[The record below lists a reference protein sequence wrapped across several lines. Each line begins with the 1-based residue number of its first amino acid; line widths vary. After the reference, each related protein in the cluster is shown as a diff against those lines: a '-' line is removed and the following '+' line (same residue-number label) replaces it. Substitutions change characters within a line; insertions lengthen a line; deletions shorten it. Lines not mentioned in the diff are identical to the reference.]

1 MKQRTMIIIS
11 AMASAVGLYFL
22 LKPNL
27 KGLGFNRK
35 SATNY
40 KATNDNGFIITIPE
54 SSEKKW
60 NLVYIFGGMAYATPK
75 WMFDKTPKSILL
87 NNVVIFAPYTSTF
100 TSTQNKLK
108 EIIEPKGIQVEK
120 ISMLGFSAG
129 ALNILSKFSNN
140 IKFFGLIDPSNKVE
154 YLNLNFG
161 KNTYMVYN
169 ESNWGA
175 YPRIKKDMLV
185 MANNINGKGGFTES
199 VKLSHEK
206 IPNYFMNK
214 FATEINKQ

>member
-27 KGLGFNRK
+27 KGLGLSKK
-35 SATNY
+35 SATDYN
-40 KATNDNGFIITIPE
+40 AVTDNGFIITIPQ
-54 SSEKKW
+54 SNVKNW
-60 NLVYIFGGMAYATPK
+60 NVVYIFGGMAYATPK
-75 WMFDKTPKSILL
+75 WMFNKTPKSILL

-100 TSTQNKLK
+100 KSTQDKLK

-140 IKFFGLIDPSNKVE
+140 IKFFGLIDPSNKVD

-169 ESNWGA
+169 DSNWGA

-185 MANNINGKGGFTES
+185 MASNINGKGGFTES

-206 IPNYFMNK
+206 IPSYFMNK